1 VVGKG
6 TDATL
11 VTDNRQELALE
22 TLIHLWKLI
31 HQRWSEPIAV
41 SDELA
46 NMTARMDEMVAVM
59 TAFRQESHE

>member
-46 NMTARMDEMVAVM
+46 NMTARMDEMVM